1 VNLPQQLRLLLRPAA
16 TSPEPLPPEFEGADP
31 DLTVAFDEL
40 LPMVIP
46 TGAGATYFIAGSCT
60 HAQQPVVGLDLVVN
74 RIAQPVDRYGVWRI
88 EQDDPERPNVRHYTG
103 FWTLLDIPGG
113 DTALLQARAALAD
126 GSFAFAELGHFHTS
140 GFPVPGYEPVPARRS
155 RIAIAL
161 PTFEPDPVRFL
172 AQIESIR
179 SQTADDWTCVI
190 GDDGSN
196 VASFEQIC
204 ATVGDDD
211 RFVVVRNPQRLGF
224 YRNFERT
231 LALLPPS
238 ELVALADQDDV
249 WHAEKLERL
258 AKSVATG
265 PLLAYSDCRVVDG
278 EGDLVSPTFYRGRR
292 NNWTDLYSLVVS
304 NTVPSAAMLFRRE
317 LLDAAMPFPPLV
329 GPQFHDHWIAATAL
343 ARGEIGFVDE
353 PLYDYVQHGANAV
366 GWGVEPDTSTQG
378 LLQWIDG
385 AIDDFSAAPEWFFL
399 DTLRVRQMARTL
411 LLRGGGHGDA
421 GKHDALEVLADLVP
435 GSRAPAHLATLARN
449 RRDRK
454 GVTLDH
460 ERRILWGL
468 ARATV
473 DRARAATGLRPA
485 SWDHEPYGSSRAL
498 RNATRALEPGP
509 GTLPTYPR
517 NRPLDAI
524 DASGAAV
531 YPSGLYVADHRRA
544 SDD

>member
-1 VNLPQQLRLLLRPAA
+1 MTISQQLRRFLRPSAP
-16 TSPEPLPPEFEGADP
+16 SNEPLPPEFEGADP

-40 LPMVIP
+40 LPLVIP
-46 TGAGATYFIAGSCT
+46 TGAGSTYFIAGSCT
-60 HAQQPVVGLDLVVN
+60 HATQPVVGLELIVN
-74 RIAQPVDRYGVWRI
+74 RVAQPVDRYGVWRL
-88 EQDDPERPNVRHYTG
+88 EQDDIEQPNVRHYTG

-113 DTALLQARAALAD
+113 DTALLEARATLAD
-126 GSFAFAELGHFHTS
+126 GRVAFASLGHFHTS

-179 SQTADDWTCVI
+179 AQTADDWTCVV

-196 VASFEQIC
+196 AASFEQIC
-204 ATVGDDD
+204 ATVADDE
-211 RFVVVRNPQRLGF
+211 RFVVVRNPERLGF

-231 LALLPPS
+231 LAVLPPS

-258 AKSVATG
+258 AKSIAAG
-265 PLLAYSDCRVVDG
+265 SLLAFSDCRVVDG
-278 EGDLVSPTFYRGRR
+278 RGDLVSPTFYRGRR

-304 NTVPSAAMLFRRE
+304 NTVPSAAMMFQRA
-317 LLDAAMPFPPLV
+317 LLDNAMPFPYVV
-329 GPQFHDHWIAATAL
+329 GPQFHDHWIAVTAL
-343 ARGEIGFVDE
+343 AVGDIGFVDE

-366 GWGVEPDTSTQG
+366 GWGTEPDTSTHG
-378 LLQWIDG
+378 MLQWIDA

-411 LLRGGGHGDA
+411 LMRGGGAHDA

-435 GSRAPAHLATLARN
+435 GPGAPAHLAALARGRTA
-449 RRDRK
+449 RRE
-454 GVTLDH
+454 VTLDH

-468 ARATV
+468 GRATV
-473 DRARAATGLRPA
+473 DQLRAATGLRPA
-485 SWDHEPYGSSRAL
+485 SWDHEPYWSSRAL
-498 RNATRALEPGP
+498 RKSTRPLTEGP
-509 GTLPTYPR
+509 GNLPVYPR

-524 DASGAAV
+524 DASGATF
-531 YPSGLYVADHRRA
+531 YPPGLYIVDNRKPV
-544 SDD
+544 DD